1 MPVPAPAAE
10 APERTQPHIADR
22 PAADQDRDPAS
33 GDPLRASPEAGI
45 AAAVGDGAAAHYIAE
60 TQHRRRR
67 RFHRQENGR

>member
-1 MPVPAPAAE
+1 M
-10 APERTQPHIADR
+10 RIA
-22 PAADQDRDPAS
+22 DRDPA
-33 GDPLRASPEAGI
+33 PPRTRFASPEAGI